1 MLKVEIAKRAKKCL
15 FHCAGKINKHLHVVV
30 DAEEHLVLIGLQ
42 SSLLFFKEGLFQLS
56 ETTEY
61 QQVSLSQGKSL
72 ISLVANE
79 HIVQVRHSLKV
90 LWSLS
95 QVNWDLVVTERGS
108 QVSILA
114 HDYLHIGDYRETV
127 FFIDESVGSSPED
140 DIRDKLCLFINS
152 MVLSNGNSHC
162 EVVVWQVRANV
173 FISQHYIYAD
183 DGILRILGSLKKQ
196 VYIDVLD
203 PLEFSLTCC
212 NVLFILFVLGN
223 LLLGRCSWG
232 TLWVRFLASCSG
244 CCLWVRLSRRCLCWG
259 LFLVILLLVFF
270 LRLGIT
276 RSSSQLGLLAKLFKL
291 NLEVRSVEI
300 FSNLFE
306 AIWDICGAIC

>member
-1 MLKVEIAKRAKKCL
+1 M
-15 FHCAGKINKHLHVVV
+15 
-30 DAEEHLVLIGLQ
+30 
-42 SSLLFFKEGLFQLS
+42 
-56 ETTEY
+56 
-61 QQVSLSQGKSL
+61 
-72 ISLVANE
+72 
-79 HIVQVRHSLKV
+79 
-90 LWSLS
+90 
-95 QVNWDLVVTERGS
+95 
-108 QVSILA
+108 
-114 HDYLHIGDYRETV
+114 
-127 FFIDESVGSSPED
+127 
-140 DIRDKLCLFINS
+140 
-152 MVLSNGNSHC
+152 
-162 EVVVWQVRANV
+162 
-173 FISQHYIYAD
+173 
-183 DGILRILGSLKKQ
+183 
-196 VYIDVLD
+196 LD